1 MEIYILRGR
10 RPAGRFCPPLHS
22 VDLPARA
29 VAEPALDDIPK
40 LLGYVVEPHRVAG
53 DGAAVDVE
61 RVVVGVFGDHPQDVV
76 LLAFIRRAEQRLV
89 GAVGI
94 DERRLE
100 LDVRAGIR
108 HIERADGRA
117 VGVDVRIWHH
127 LRPVLDCA
135 RTRGH
140 RRDDAEGLLLDASG
154 IVAEAGKGGG
164 GDADGGIVR
173 VAHGEV
179 GAVDERVAGLGVGGG
194 GAGVGYDRRAGV
206 DLVADVDREKGLR
219 RAGVGDDRERLDDRR
234 AGVGADAGDGRGAGA
249 DAVVVRVGDRVV
261 HVERERVAGLG
272 VGHRDGRRHRRAAVD
287 LLGDVGDGQAPGG
300 HLGAGAGLDH
310 RPRRERAHGRCV
322 GVEAALDVFVEA
334 DGVVG
339 VAPAGDE
346 VLDQDGV
353 FAEADVVEAH
363 LGADVVA
370 VAVEE
375 LHRRGVGGAAGRHC
389 PHLLSVDPPVRAAEP
404 ALNVLPNRSGYVVD
418 PHPAVAGAGAAV
430 DDEARGGRLAGDHP
444 EGVGVFVH
452 VAREEPV
459 VADVARAEGSLELGH
474 GLGAGHVER
483 VDVGIAGGVDVFEP
497 GVSLR
502 HLHRHR
508 RRGAVDAD
516 VLDVEVDLGPDV
528 YAVAALRNLARRRK
542 RHGHHVVRVRQ
553 PVGDHHDVAQVA
565 AIQVGLVVGEVHAHR
580 SATVDG
586 DVDRRAGDA
595 DCAAEADG
603 RAAEADGERRG
614 GVGGAE
620 RIGLAGGVGEPVS
633 GLGDVAR
640 NGQIGGALVA
650 EGVDRRR
657 QHLVGRRAA

>member
-10 RPAGRFCPPLHS
+10 LPAGRRCPHRHS

-29 VAEPALDDIPK
+29 AEPALDGLPNRR
-40 LLGYVVEPHRVAG
+40 GYVVDIHPGVAA
-53 DGAAVDVE
+53 GAAVDEE
-61 RVVVGVFGDHPQDVV
+61 RVVVGVFGDHPQAVV
-76 LLAFIRRAEQRLV
+76 VIAFIRCEQRLP

-94 DERRLE
+94 EERRLE
-100 LDVRAGIR
+100 LDARAGIR

-140 RRDDAEGLLLDASG
+140 RRDDAEGLLLDASVIG
-154 IVAEAGKGGG
+154 AEAGKGGG

-261 HVERERVAGLG
+261 LVERERVAGLG
-272 VGHRDGRRHRRAAVD
+272 VGHHDGRRHRRAAVD

-310 RPRRERAHGRCV
+310 RPRRERAHGRRV

-353 FAEADVVEAH
+353 LAEADVVEAH
-363 LGADVVA
+363 LGAVVE
-370 VAVEE
+370 AVEE

-389 PHLLSVDPPVRAAEP
+389 PHPHSVDLPARAAEP
-404 ALNVLPNRSGYVVD
+404 ALDVIPNRLGYVVD

-474 GLGAGHVER
+474 GLGASHVER

-502 HLHRHR
+502 HPHRHR

-528 YAVAALRNLARRRK
+528 HAVAALRNLARRRK

-565 AIQVGLVVGEVHAHR
+565 AIIPGLVVGEVHAHR

-586 DVDRRAGDA
+586 DVDLRADDA

-614 GVGGAE
+614 GVGRAERRIGAGAE
-620 RIGLAGGVGEPVS
+620 GEPVS

-657 QHLVGRRAA
+657 QHLVGCRAA

>member
-10 RPAGRFCPPLHS
+10 RPAGRRCPHRHS

-29 VAEPALDDIPK
+29 VAEPALDVLPNRR
-40 LLGYVVEPHRVAG
+40 GYVVEQHRAAG
-53 DGAAVDVE
+53 AGAAVDDE
-61 RVVVGVFGDHPQDVV
+61 RVVVGGAGDHPQAVV
-76 LLAFIRRAEQRLV
+76 VLAFIRRGEQLLV

-94 DERRLE
+94 EERRLE
-100 LDVRAGIR
+100 LDARAGSR

-135 RTRGH
+135 RPRGH

-154 IVAEAGKGGG
+154 IGAEAGKGGG

-261 HVERERVAGLG
+261 HVERERVAGVG

-287 LLGDVGDGQAPGG
+287 LLGDGGDGQAPGG
-300 HLGAGAGLDH
+300 HLGAGAGLDR
-310 RPRRERAHGRCV
+310 RPRRERAHGRRV

-353 FAEADVVEAH
+353 VAEADVVEAH
-363 LGADVVA
+363 LGAVVD
-370 VAVEE
+370 AVEE
-375 LHRRGVGGAAGRHC
+375 LHRAGAGVAAGRHF
-389 PHLLSVDPPVRAAEP
+389 PHRHSVDLPARAAEP
-404 ALNVLPNRSGYVVD
+404 ALDVLPNRRGYVVD
-418 PHPAVAGAGAAV
+418 RRPAVGAGAAV
-430 DDEARGGRLAGDHP
+430 DDEARGRSAGDHP
-444 EGVGVFVH
+444 EGVGGLVH

-459 VADVARAEGSLELGH
+459 VVDVARAEGSLELDH

-502 HLHRHR
+502 HPHRHR

-528 YAVAALRNLARRRK
+528 HAVAALRNLARRRK

-586 DVDRRAGDA
+586 DVDRRAGAA

-620 RIGLAGGVGEPVS
+620 RIGLAGAVGEPVS
-633 GLGDVAR
+633 GLGDAAR